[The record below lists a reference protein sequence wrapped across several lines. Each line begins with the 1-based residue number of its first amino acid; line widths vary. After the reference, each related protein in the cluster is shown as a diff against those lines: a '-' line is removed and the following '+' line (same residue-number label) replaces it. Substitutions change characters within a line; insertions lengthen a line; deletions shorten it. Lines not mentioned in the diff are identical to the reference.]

1 MKLNNNRKK
10 KTLENQNI
18 YKIFASVYS
27 DMSNSLNK
35 SRFRRRLAAITF
47 LSNISLDG
55 THRDTKLGARMNL
68 NPHHHQ
74 TQNSHRPQHTTSAIE
89 SSTNENATTTED
101 GTFDENHVV
110 SSALNNGGSAVTA
123 HANGKL
129 KMKKGKNKV
138 IRDMGKIPDGLSESS
153 DSDSTRDTV
162 RTVAMMPMRDR
173 TATYNNSSET
183 LCTER
188 RSRINSSSNRPKRP
202 FNLNDERRS
211 DLQNSSTES
220 LYLGTAAVTSVLL
233 STLFWP
239 GEHFDNILSPQV
251 VQVVMYK

>member
-1 MKLNNNRKK
+1 
-10 KTLENQNI
+10 
-18 YKIFASVYS
+18 
-27 DMSNSLNK
+27 MSNSLNK

-68 NPHHHQ
+68 NKQP
-74 TQNSHRPQHTTSAIE
+74 QNSHRPPNAASAIE
-89 SSTNENATTTED
+89 SSTNENTTTTED

-110 SSALNNGGSAVTA
+110 SAMSNGGSAVTA
-123 HANGKL
+123 THANGRL

-138 IRDMGKIPDGLSESS
+138 IRDFGKSPDRLSESS

-173 TATYNNSSET
+173 TATYNNSNET

-211 DLQNSSTES
+211 DALQNSSTES
-220 LYLGTAAVTSVLL
+220 LYLGTLNYQFISHLENALI
-233 STLFWP
+233 F
-239 GEHFDNILSPQV
+239 
-251 VQVVMYK
+251 